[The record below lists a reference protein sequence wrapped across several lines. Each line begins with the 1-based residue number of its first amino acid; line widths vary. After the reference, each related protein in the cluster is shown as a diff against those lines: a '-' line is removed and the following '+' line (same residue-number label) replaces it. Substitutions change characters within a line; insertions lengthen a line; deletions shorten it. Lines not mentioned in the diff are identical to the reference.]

1 MKYIFIAFGFLFL
14 GIGAIGVFLPILPTT
29 PFLLLASYCFT
40 KGSNRFSQWFQS
52 TKLYKK
58 HLDSFVKSRSMTLKS
73 KVGLLAFTTTMMM
86 IGLIMTGNLAA
97 KIIIGVLIIF
107 KYYYFLFR
115 IKTVPSGEAKQ
126 KQ

>member
-1 MKYIFIAFGFLFL
+1 
-14 GIGAIGVFLPILPTT
+14 
-29 PFLLLASYCFT
+29 
-40 KGSNRFSQWFQS
+40 
-52 TKLYKK
+52 
-58 HLDSFVKSRSMTLKS
+58 MTLKS